1 MNFNLGYKQLME
13 QDSYSE
19 IVGQEKTKAKLNFL
33 LEGFKQTKIIPHL
46 LFVAPRGCGKTL
58 IAQKTAEIMRRD
70 KTIIVNCSTIKNVKS
85 FFNQIMLP
93 YVFDKDVTII
103 FDEAS
108 ELPRDVT
115 MALLTILNPN
125 QNNMN
130 EFTFDEGTY
139 QFRFNQNSF
148 IFCTT
153 EAQKLFHA
161 LLDRL
166 YRIDMQDYSYIELGK
181 IIQNNL
187 KLKNQSIQDDI
198 INEISSVC
206 RGNARQAQSM
216 ANQISGYLASK
227 NYNELTN
234 EGWTDIKGK
243 LSIYP
248 LGLSE
253 IELNVIKI
261 LKECGEVR
269 LTNLSAKTS
278 LTKDMLQKN
287 VELYLMKNNLIEIR
301 PTGRALTKKGHEYHK
316 EHLEKC

>member
-1 MNFNLGYKQLME
+1 MSQQN
-13 QDSYSE
+13 YSQ
-19 IVGQEKTKAKLNFL
+19 IIGQEKTKSKLNFL
-33 LEGFKQTKIIPHL
+33 LDGYKQTKIIPHL

-58 IAQKTAEIMRRD
+58 IAQETAKIMNRS
-70 KTIIVNCSTIKNVKS
+70 KSILINCSTIKNVKS

-93 YVFDKDVTII
+93 FVYNRDCVII

-125 QNNMN
+125 QNNSN
-130 EFTFDEGTY
+130 EFSFEDGTY
-139 QFRFNQNSF
+139 TFHFNLNSF

-153 EAQKLFHA
+153 EAQKIFHA

-166 YRIDMQDYSYIELGK
+166 YRIDMQDYSFVELGS
-181 IIQNNL
+181 IIKNNL
-187 KLKNQSIQDDI
+187 KSSKLDINDSIIQDV
-198 INEISSVC
+198 SSVC

-216 ANQISGYLASK
+216 ANQISSYLKSK
-227 NYNELTN
+227 KYNELTS
-234 EGWTDIKGK
+234 EGWKDIKSK

-261 LKECGEVR
+261 LKEHGEVR
-269 LTNLSAKTS
+269 LTNLSAKTN

-287 VELYLMKNNLIEIR
+287 VELYLVRNSLIEIR
-301 PTGRALTKKGHEYHK
+301 PTGRALTQKGSDYHK
-316 EHLEKC
+316 EHISI

>member
-1 MNFNLGYKQLME
+1 MSKQN
-13 QDSYSE
+13 YSQ
-19 IVGQEKTKAKLNFL
+19 IVGQEKTKTKLNFL
-33 LEGFKQTKIIPHL
+33 LEGFKETKIMPHL

-58 IAQKTAEIMRRD
+58 IAQETANLMGR
-70 KTIIVNCSTIKNVKS
+70 KNNAIINCSTIKNVKS
-85 FFNQIMLP
+85 FFNQVMLP
-93 YVFDKDVTII
+93 YVVSKDITLI

-125 QNNMN
+125 TNNWN
-130 EFTFDEGTY
+130 EFTFEDGNY
-139 QFRFNQNSF
+139 RFRFDQNSF

-166 YRIDMQDYSYIELGK
+166 YRIDMQDYSYVELGN
-181 IIQNNL
+181 IILNNL
-187 KLKNQSIQDDI
+187 KTKNQSIDDSI
-198 INEISSVC
+198 ISEVSSVC

-216 ANQISGYLASK
+216 ANQISSYLSSK
-227 NYNELTN
+227 KSNKLTS
-234 EGWTDIKGK
+234 EGWSDIKSK

-261 LKECGEVR
+261 LKDHGEVR
-269 LTNLSAKTS
+269 LTNLSAKTN

-287 VELYLMKNNLIEIR
+287 VELYLMRNSLIEIR
-301 PTGRALTKKGHEYHK
+301 PTGRALTKKGHDYHK
-316 EHLEKC
+316 EHLEKS

>member
-1 MNFNLGYKQLME
+1 MSQEN
-13 QDSYSE
+13 YSK
-19 IVGQEKTKAKLNFL
+19 IVGQDKVKKKLNFL
-33 LEGFKQTKIIPHL
+33 LDGYSKTKIIPHL

-58 IAQKTAEIMRRD
+58 IAQETANIMNRERS
-70 KTIIVNCSTIKNVKS
+70 IIVNCSTIKNVKS

-93 YVFDKDVTII
+93 YVYDKDTTII

-125 QNNMN
+125 QSNSN

-139 QFRFNQNSF
+139 TFSFNQNSF

-153 EAQKLFHA
+153 EAQKIFHA

-166 YRIDMQDYSYIELGK
+166 YRIDLEDYSYIDLGK
-181 IIQNNL
+181 IISKNL
-187 KLKNQSIQDDI
+187 EIKNQKIQEDI
-198 INEISSVC
+198 LNEVASVC

-216 ANQISGYLASK
+216 ANQVSSYLASK
-227 NYNELTN
+227 NSKELDKT
-234 EGWTDIKGK
+234 GWLEIKDR

-248 LGLSE
+248 LGLTE
-253 IELNVIKI
+253 IELNVIKL
-261 LKECGEVR
+261 LKEYGELR
-269 LTNLSAKTS
+269 LTNLSAKTN

-287 VELYLMKNNLIEIR
+287 VELYLMRNHLIEIR
-301 PTGRALTKKGHEYHK
+301 PTGRALTKKGHDYYK
-316 EHLEKC
+316 EHLEKN

>member
-1 MNFNLGYKQLME
+1 MSKEN
-13 QDSYSE
+13 YSE

-33 LEGFKQTKIIPHL
+33 LEGFKQTKIMPHL
-46 LFVAPRGCGKTL
+46 LFVAPRGCGKTM
-58 IAQKTAEIMRRD
+58 IAQETAKIMNRQ
-70 KTIIVNCSTIKNVKS
+70 KNVIVNCSTIKNVKS

-93 YVFDKDVTII
+93 YVYDKDTTII

-125 QNNMN
+125 TNNQN
-130 EFTFDEGTY
+130 EFTFEDGTY
-139 QFRFNQNSF
+139 NFRFNQNSF

-153 EAQKLFHA
+153 EAQKIFHA
-161 LLDRL
+161 LADRL
-166 YRIDMQDYSYIELGK
+166 YRIDMEDYSYISLGK

-187 KLKNQSIQDDI
+187 KSKSQFVELDVID
-198 INEISSVC
+198 EVASVC

-216 ANQISGYLASK
+216 ANQISSYLMSK
-227 NYNELTN
+227 KSNKLTSG
-234 EGWTDIKGK
+234 GWSEIKGK

-253 IELNVIKI
+253 IELNIIKI
-261 LKECGEVR
+261 LKEHGEVR
-269 LTNLSAKTS
+269 LTNLSAKTN

-287 VELYLMKNNLIEIR
+287 VEMYLMRNNLIEIR
-301 PTGRALTKKGHEYHK
+301 PTGRALTKKGHDYHK
-316 EHLEKC
+316 EHLSK

>member
-1 MNFNLGYKQLME
+1 MTQQN
-13 QDSYSE
+13 YSE
-19 IVGQEKTKAKLNFL
+19 IVGQDKTKAKLNFL

-58 IAQKTAEIMRRD
+58 IAQKTANIMNRK

-93 YVFDKDVTII
+93 YVFDKDTTII

-125 QNNMN
+125 SSNQN
-130 EFTFDEGTY
+130 EFTFDEGVYT
-139 QFRFNQNSF
+139 FRFNQNSF

-166 YRIDMQDYSYIELGK
+166 YRIDMQDYSYIELGQ

-187 KLKNQSIQDDI
+187 KTKNQSIDDSI
-198 INEISSVC
+198 ITEISSVC
-206 RGNARQAQSM
+206 RSNARQAQSM
-216 ANQISGYLASK
+216 ANQISAYLSSK
-227 NYNELTN
+227 KSNKLSTD
-234 EGWTDIKGK
+234 GWIEIKSK

-261 LKECGEVR
+261 LKDHGELR
-269 LTNLSAKTS
+269 LTNLSAKTN

-287 VELYLMKNNLIEIR
+287 VELYLMRNSLIEIR
-301 PTGRALTKKGHEYHK
+301 PTGRALTKKGHDYHS
-316 EHLEKC
+316 EHLSK

>member
-1 MNFNLGYKQLME
+1 MSQENF
-13 QDSYSE
+13 SE
-19 IVGQEKTKAKLNFL
+19 IVGQDKIKNKLNFL
-33 LEGFKQTKIIPHL
+33 IEGYNKTKILPHL

-58 IAQKTAEIMRRD
+58 IAQKTANLLGRE

-93 YVFDKDVTII
+93 YVFDKDTTII

-125 QNNMN
+125 STNQND
-130 EFTFDEGTY
+130 FTFDEGTY
-139 QFRFNQNSF
+139 TFRFNQNTF

-153 EAQKLFHA
+153 EAQKIFHA

-166 YRIDMQDYSYIELGK
+166 YRIDLQDYSHGELGK
-181 IIQNNL
+181 IINGNL
-187 KLKNQSIQDDI
+187 SMKNQSVKEDI
-198 INEISSVC
+198 LNEVASVC

-216 ANQISGYLASK
+216 ANQVSSYLASK
-227 NYNELTN
+227 NSKELDKT
-234 EGWTDIKGK
+234 GWLEIKDR

-248 LGLSE
+248 LGLTE
-253 IELNVIKI
+253 IELNVIKL
-261 LKECGEVR
+261 LKEYGELR
-269 LTNLSAKTS
+269 LTNLSAKTN

-287 VELYLMKNNLIEIR
+287 VELYLMRNHLIEIR
-301 PTGRALTKKGHEYHK
+301 PTGRALTKKGHDYHK
-316 EHLEKC
+316 EHLSK

>member
-1 MNFNLGYKQLME
+1 MSKQN
-13 QDSYSE
+13 YSQ
-19 IVGQEKTKAKLNFL
+19 IVGQEKTKTKLNFL
-33 LEGFKQTKIIPHL
+33 LEGFKETSIMPHL

-58 IAQKTAEIMRRD
+58 IAQETANLMGR
-70 KTIIVNCSTIKNVKS
+70 KNNAIINCSTIKNVKS

-93 YVFDKDVTII
+93 YVLNKDITLI

-125 QNNMN
+125 TNNWN
-130 EFTFDEGTY
+130 EFTFEDGSY
-139 QFRFNQNSF
+139 RFRFDQNSF

-161 LLDRL
+161 LSDRL
-166 YRIDMQDYSYIELGK
+166 YRIDMQDYSYFELGN
-181 IIQNNL
+181 IILNNL
-187 KLKNQSIQDDI
+187 KTKNQSIDDSI
-198 INEISSVC
+198 ISEVSSVC

-216 ANQISGYLASK
+216 ANQISSYLSSK
-227 NYNELTN
+227 KSNKLTKD
-234 EGWTDIKGK
+234 GWTDIKSK

-261 LKECGEVR
+261 LKDHGEVR
-269 LTNLSAKTS
+269 LTNLSAKTN

-287 VELYLMKNNLIEIR
+287 VELYLMRNSLIEIR
-301 PTGRALTKKGHEYHK
+301 PTGRALTKKGHDYHS
-316 EHLEKC
+316 EHLSK

>member
-1 MNFNLGYKQLME
+1 MAKEN
-13 QDSYSE
+13 YSE

-33 LEGFKQTKIIPHL
+33 LEGFEQTKIMPHL
-46 LFVAPRGCGKTL
+46 LFVAPRGCGKTM
-58 IAQKTAEIMRRD
+58 IAQETAKIMNRN
-70 KTIIVNCSTIKNVKS
+70 KNIIVNCSTIKNVKS

-125 QNNMN
+125 TNNQN
-130 EFTFDEGTY
+130 EFTFEDGTY
-139 QFRFNQNSF
+139 NFRFNQNSF

-153 EAQKLFHA
+153 EAQKIFHA
-161 LLDRL
+161 LADRL
-166 YRIDMQDYSYIELGK
+166 YRIDMEDYSYISLGK

-187 KLKNQSIQDDI
+187 KSKNQSIE
-198 INEISSVC
+198 INVIDEVASVC

-216 ANQISGYLASK
+216 ANQISSYLMSK
-227 NYNELTN
+227 NSNKLTSG
-234 EGWTDIKGK
+234 GWSEIKGK

-253 IELNVIKI
+253 IELNIIKI
-261 LKECGEVR
+261 LKEHGEVR
-269 LTNLSAKTS
+269 LTNLSAKTN

-287 VELYLMKNNLIEIR
+287 VEMYLMRNNLIEVR
-301 PTGRALTKKGHEYHK
+301 PTGRALTKKGHDYHK
-316 EHLEKC
+316 EHLSK

>member
-1 MNFNLGYKQLME
+1 MSQEN
-13 QDSYSE
+13 YSQ
-19 IVGQEKTKAKLNFL
+19 IVGQEKTKTKLNFL
-33 LEGFKQTKIIPHL
+33 LEGFKETSIMPHL

-58 IAQKTAEIMRRD
+58 IAQETANLMGR
-70 KTIIVNCSTIKNVKS
+70 KNNAIINCSTIKNVKS
-85 FFNQIMLP
+85 FFNQVMLP
-93 YVFDKDVTII
+93 YVVSKDITLI

-125 QNNMN
+125 TNNWN
-130 EFTFDEGTY
+130 EFTFEDGTY
-139 QFRFNQNSF
+139 RFRFDQNSF

-166 YRIDMQDYSYIELGK
+166 YRIDMQDYSYVELGN
-181 IIQNNL
+181 IILNNL
-187 KLKNQSIQDDI
+187 KTKNQSIDDSVI
-198 INEISSVC
+198 VEVSSVC
-206 RGNARQAQSM
+206 RGNARQAQAM
-216 ANQISGYLASK
+216 ANQISSYLSSK
-227 NYNELTN
+227 KSNKLTSD
-234 EGWTDIKGK
+234 GWTDIKSK

-261 LKECGEVR
+261 LKDHGEVR
-269 LTNLSAKTS
+269 LTNLSAKTN

-287 VELYLMKNNLIEIR
+287 VELYLMRNSLIEIR
-301 PTGRALTKKGHEYHK
+301 PTGRALTKKGHDYHK
-316 EHLEKC
+316 EHLEKS

>member
-1 MNFNLGYKQLME
+1 MTKDNL
-13 QDSYSE
+13 SE
-19 IVGQEKTKAKLNFL
+19 IVGQEKTKGKINFL
-33 LEGFKQTKIIPHL
+33 LEGFNQTRIMPHL

-58 IAQKTAEIMRRD
+58 IAQKTANLMNRQ
-70 KTIIVNCSTIKNVKS
+70 KTLIVNCSTIKNVKS

-93 YVFDKDVTII
+93 YVADKDITII

-125 QNNMN
+125 STNQN
-130 EFTFDEGTY
+130 EFSFEDGTY
-139 QFRFNQNSF
+139 TFRFNQNSF

-153 EAQKLFHA
+153 EAQKIFHA
-161 LLDRL
+161 LADRL
-166 YRIDMQDYSYIELGK
+166 YRIDMEDYSYISLGK

-187 KLKNQSIQDDI
+187 KSKNQSIE
-198 INEISSVC
+198 INVIDEVASVC

-216 ANQISGYLASK
+216 ANQISSYLMSK
-227 NYNELTN
+227 NSNKLTSG
-234 EGWTDIKGK
+234 GWSEIKGK

-253 IELNVIKI
+253 IELNIIKI
-261 LKECGEVR
+261 LKEHGEVR
-269 LTNLSAKTS
+269 LTNLSAKTN

-287 VELYLMKNNLIEIR
+287 VEMYLMRNNLIEVR
-301 PTGRALTKKGHEYHK
+301 PTGRALTKKGHDYHK
-316 EHLEKC
+316 EHISK

>member
-1 MNFNLGYKQLME
+1 MSKEN
-13 QDSYSE
+13 YSQ
-19 IVGQEKTKAKLNFL
+19 IVGQQKTKTKLNFL
-33 LEGFKQTKIIPHL
+33 LEGFKETSIMPHL

-58 IAQKTAEIMRRD
+58 IAQETANLMGR
-70 KTIIVNCSTIKNVKS
+70 KNNAIINCSTIKNVKS
-85 FFNQIMLP
+85 FFNQVMLP
-93 YVFDKDVTII
+93 YVVSKDITLI

-125 QNNMN
+125 TNNWN
-130 EFTFDEGTY
+130 EFTFEDGTY
-139 QFRFNQNSF
+139 RFRFDQNSF

-166 YRIDMQDYSYIELGK
+166 YRVDMQDYSYVELGN
-181 IIQNNL
+181 IISNNL
-187 KLKNQSIQDDI
+187 KTKNQSIDDSVI
-198 INEISSVC
+198 GEVSSVC
-206 RGNARQAQSM
+206 RGNARQAQAM
-216 ANQISGYLASK
+216 ANQISSYLSSK
-227 NYNELTN
+227 KSNKLTKD
-234 EGWTDIKGK
+234 GWTDIKSK

-261 LKECGEVR
+261 LKEHGEVR
-269 LTNLSAKTS
+269 LTNLSAKTN

-287 VELYLMKNNLIEIR
+287 VELYLMRNSLIEIR
-301 PTGRALTKKGHEYHK
+301 PTGRALTKKGHDYHS
-316 EHLEKC
+316 EHLSK

>member
-1 MNFNLGYKQLME
+1 MSQEN
-13 QDSYSE
+13 YSE
-19 IVGQEKTKAKLNFL
+19 IVGQDKTKKKLNFL
-33 LEGFKQTKIIPHL
+33 LDGYKKTQIIPHL

-58 IAQKTAEIMRRD
+58 IAQETANIMKRE

-93 YVFDKDVTII
+93 YVYDKDTAII

-125 QNNMN
+125 KDNRND
-130 EFTFDEGTY
+130 FTFEEGTY
-139 QFRFNQNSF
+139 TFRFNQNSF

-153 EAQKLFHA
+153 EAQKIFHA

-166 YRIDMQDYSYIELGK
+166 YRIDLEDYSYIDLGK
-181 IIQNNL
+181 IINANL
-187 KLKNQSIQDDI
+187 ELKNQNVHESIL
-198 INEISSVC
+198 NEVASVC

-216 ANQISGYLASK
+216 ANQVSSYLASK
-227 NYNELTN
+227 NSKELDKT
-234 EGWTDIKGK
+234 GWLEIKDR

-248 LGLSE
+248 LGLTE
-253 IELNVIKI
+253 IELNVIKL
-261 LKECGEVR
+261 LKEYGELR
-269 LTNLSAKTS
+269 LTNLSAKTN

-287 VELYLMKNNLIEIR
+287 VELYLMRNHLIEIK

-316 EHLEKC
+316 EHLSEKS

>member
-1 MNFNLGYKQLME
+1 MSQENFSKIIG
-13 QDSYSE
+13 QDK
-19 IVGQEKTKAKLNFL
+19 VKKKLNFL
-33 LEGFKQTKIIPHL
+33 LDGYKKTKIIPHL
-46 LFVAPRGCGKTL
+46 LFIAPRGCGKTL
-58 IAQKTAEIMRRD
+58 IAQETANIMKRE

-93 YVFDKDVTII
+93 YVYDKDTTII

-139 QFRFNQNSF
+139 SFRFNINSF

-153 EAQKLFHA
+153 EAQKIFHA

-166 YRIDMQDYSYIELGK
+166 YRIDLEDYSYIELGK
-181 IIQNNL
+181 II
-187 KLKNQSIQDDI
+187 LKNLEIKNQKIQDDI
-198 INEISSVC
+198 LNEVASVC

-216 ANQISGYLASK
+216 ANQISSYLASK
-227 NYNELTN
+227 NSKELAKT
-234 EGWTDIKGK
+234 GWLEIKDR

-253 IELNVIKI
+253 IELNVIKL
-261 LKECGEVR
+261 LKEYGELR
-269 LTNLSAKTS
+269 LTNLSAKTN

-287 VELYLMKNNLIEIR
+287 VELYLMRNHLIEIK
-301 PTGRALTKKGHEYHK
+301 PTGRALTKKGHDYHK
-316 EHLEKC
+316 EHLEKS

>member
-1 MNFNLGYKQLME
+1 MAKEN
-13 QDSYSE
+13 YSE

-33 LEGFKQTKIIPHL
+33 LEGFKQTKIMPHL
-46 LFVAPRGCGKTL
+46 LFVAPRGCGKTM
-58 IAQKTAEIMRRD
+58 IAQETAKIMNRN
-70 KTIIVNCSTIKNVKS
+70 KNIIVNCSTIKNVKS

-125 QNNMN
+125 TNNQN
-130 EFTFDEGTY
+130 EFTFEDGTY
-139 QFRFNQNSF
+139 NFRFNQNSF

-153 EAQKLFHA
+153 EAQKIFHA
-161 LLDRL
+161 LADRL
-166 YRIDMQDYSYIELGK
+166 YRIDMEDYSYISLGK

-187 KLKNQSIQDDI
+187 KSKSQFIELDVID
-198 INEISSVC
+198 EVASVC

-216 ANQISGYLASK
+216 ANQISSYLMSK
-227 NYNELTN
+227 NSNKLTSG
-234 EGWTDIKGK
+234 GWSEIKGK

-253 IELNVIKI
+253 IELNIIKI
-261 LKECGEVR
+261 LKEHGEVR
-269 LTNLSAKTS
+269 LTNLSAKTN

-287 VELYLMKNNLIEIR
+287 VEMYLMRNSLIEIR
-301 PTGRALTKKGHEYHK
+301 PTGRALTKKGHDYHK
-316 EHLEKC
+316 EHLSK

>member
-1 MNFNLGYKQLME
+1 MSQEN
-13 QDSYSE
+13 YSK
-19 IVGQEKTKAKLNFL
+19 IVGQDKVKKKLNFL
-33 LEGFKQTKIIPHL
+33 LDGYSKTKIIPHL

-58 IAQKTAEIMRRD
+58 IAQETANIMKRE

-93 YVFDKDVTII
+93 YVYDKDTTII

-125 QNNMN
+125 QNNRN

-139 QFRFNQNSF
+139 SFSFNQNSF

-153 EAQKLFHA
+153 EAQKIFHA

-166 YRIDMQDYSYIELGK
+166 YRVDLEDYSYIDLG
-181 IIQNNL
+181 IIISKNL
-187 KLKNQSIQDDI
+187 EIKNQKIQEDI
-198 INEISSVC
+198 LNEVASVC
-206 RGNARQAQSM
+206 RGNARQAQSL
-216 ANQISGYLASK
+216 ANQVSSYLVSK
-227 NYNELTN
+227 NFKQLDKT
-234 EGWTDIKGK
+234 GWLDIKDR

-248 LGLSE
+248 LGLTE
-253 IELNVIKI
+253 IELNVIKL
-261 LKECGEVR
+261 LKEYGELR
-269 LTNLSAKTS
+269 LTNLSAKTN

-287 VELYLMKNNLIEIR
+287 VELYLMRNHLIEIK
-301 PTGRALTKKGHEYHK
+301 PTGRALTKKGHDYHK
-316 EHLEKC
+316 EHLEKS

>member
-1 MNFNLGYKQLME
+1 MAKEN
-13 QDSYSE
+13 YSE

-33 LEGFKQTKIIPHL
+33 LEGFEQTKIMPHL
-46 LFVAPRGCGKTL
+46 LFVAPRGCGKTM
-58 IAQKTAEIMRRD
+58 IAQETAKIMNRQ
-70 KTIIVNCSTIKNVKS
+70 KNVIVNCSTIKNVKS

-93 YVFDKDVTII
+93 FVYDKDTTII

-125 QNNMN
+125 TNNQN
-130 EFTFDEGTY
+130 EFTFEDGTY
-139 QFRFNQNSF
+139 TFRFNQNSF

-153 EAQKLFHA
+153 EAQKIFHA
-161 LLDRL
+161 LADRL
-166 YRIDMQDYSYIELGK
+166 YRIDMEDYSYISLGK

-187 KLKNQSIQDDI
+187 KSKNQSIEANVID
-198 INEISSVC
+198 EVASVC

-216 ANQISGYLASK
+216 ANQISSYLSSK
-227 NYNELTN
+227 NSNKLTSG
-234 EGWTDIKGK
+234 GWSEIKGK

-253 IELNVIKI
+253 IELNIIKI
-261 LKECGEVR
+261 LKEHGEVR
-269 LTNLSAKTS
+269 LTNLSAKTN

-287 VELYLMKNNLIEIR
+287 VEMYLMRNNLIEVR
-301 PTGRALTKKGHEYHK
+301 PTGRALTKKGHDYHK
-316 EHLEKC
+316 EHLSK